1 MASSDLSN
9 LPPDLAE
16 KSLSKD
22 EIMLGYEDAVR
33 AVDHIARG
41 GHRIEAWEGWVQMP
55 EGARTHS
62 LAHPGSFALPM
73 QAGPSAEA
81 ARSSMAEA
89 HAAWEH
95 SPEYPNA
102 SLYFSL
108 TVASE

>member
-1 MASSDLSN
+1 MASSDVSN
-9 LPPDLAE
+9 LPPDLAA
-16 KSLSKD
+16 KSLSRD

-33 AVDHIARG
+33 AVDHIARSG
-41 GHRIEAWEGWVQMP
+41 GRIEAWEGWVQMP
-55 EGARTHS
+55 GGSRTHS

-73 QAGPSAEA
+73 EAGPAAEA

-89 HAAWEH
+89 NAAWEH

-108 TVASE
+108 VVASA